1 MKNRSL
7 RAITLFYAISFI
19 FLVLLIE
26 ATWGITGGVLLGA
39 SMGVDK
45 GTQAEVSRILKEKGI
60 ETPKQPAEDWYDKLP
75 TDVKSEIQNAVK
87 KKLTTINW
95 FAITFAVSA
104 IVFAVTGLIGGFLS
118 RAFIPLGILVGLSF
132 FVNNPIVRFPHAKA
146 LGLQQKVI
154 IVIVQFAFCYL
165 FGYFGALL
173 GRKRDKKK
181 VEITGS
187 GLQP

>member
-1 MKNRSL
+1 MNSRSL
-7 RAITLFYAISFI
+7 KGIALFYSVSFI

-39 SMGVDK
+39 SMGANK

-75 TDVKSEIQNAVK
+75 PDVKREIQNEVK

-95 FAITFAVSA
+95 FAVTFAVSA
-104 IVFAVTGLIGGFLS
+104 IVFAITGLLGGFLS
-118 RAFIPLGILVGLSF
+118 RAFIPLGLLVGLSF
-132 FVNNPIVRFPHAKA
+132 LVNNPVVRFPHAKA

-154 IVIVQFAFCYL
+154 IVIVQFALCYL
-165 FGYFGALL
+165 FGYFGASL

-187 GLQP
+187 GLLP